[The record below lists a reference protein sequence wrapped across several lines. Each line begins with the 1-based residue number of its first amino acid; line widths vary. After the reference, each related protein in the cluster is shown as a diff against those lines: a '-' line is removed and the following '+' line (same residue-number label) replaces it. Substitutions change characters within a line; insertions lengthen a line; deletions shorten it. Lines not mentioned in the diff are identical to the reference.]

1 MTSLLVMKVQRT
13 ANVFRLG
20 MEGKGGQLFSELIDE
35 LFNIVLTL
43 PSGESLVNFNTL
55 LQNMI
60 QAQLRA
66 DYLYLADLIEYELV
80 NVLSEIDN

>member
-1 MTSLLVMKVQRT
+1 MINVISLKIQCTSN
-13 ANVFRLG
+13 AFRLG
-20 MEGKGGQLFSELIDE
+20 MEGKGGQLFSELIDD
-35 LFNIVLTL
+35 LLKIIST
-43 PSGESLVNFNTL
+43 SASSESLINFNTL

-80 NVLSEIDN
+80 DILHEIDN